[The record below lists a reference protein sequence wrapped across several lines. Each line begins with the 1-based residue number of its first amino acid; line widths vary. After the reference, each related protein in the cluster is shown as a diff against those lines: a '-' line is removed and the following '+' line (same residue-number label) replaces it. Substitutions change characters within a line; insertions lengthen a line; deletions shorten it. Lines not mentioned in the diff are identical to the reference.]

1 MAYGGRPSD
10 DSSRHGNPSRESAKL
25 YELPPSY
32 CTFVLRLRERAIS
45 VGYLLYVFV
54 GLRGFRDL
62 FGKLNRQT

>member
-1 MAYGGRPSD
+1 MEGDPATIALGMGILPGKARSYT
-10 DSSRHGNPSRESAKL
+10 SSLLR
-25 YELPPSY
+25 
-32 CTFVLRLRERAIS
+32 TFVLRLRERAIS